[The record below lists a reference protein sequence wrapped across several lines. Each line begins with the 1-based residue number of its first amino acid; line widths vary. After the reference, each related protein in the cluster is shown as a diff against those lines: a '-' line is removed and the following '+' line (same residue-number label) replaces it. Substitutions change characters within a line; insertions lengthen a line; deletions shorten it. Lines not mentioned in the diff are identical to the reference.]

1 MKKLQSALAGGIFLF
16 SSMAFGATSATEGA
30 PNWVESAR
38 GTWKGA
44 IEYATPE
51 GKKKVD
57 VSIRVEPV
65 GGNPAPGADWEF
77 VLQYGGA
84 SPVKYIM
91 KRDRTIRGEG
101 HWVIEQ
107 PSKIELDAFELPG
120 PTLSMT
126 YYINKPSA
134 REMSTTRYT
143 VLGNVMILTSESV
156 NPTSPFS
163 KTGGSGGVPEI
174 YNYSYINTQ
183 YGTLTKK

>member
-1 MKKLQSALAGGIFLF
+1 MMKLQAILACGSFMI
-16 SSMAFGATSATEGA
+16 SSFAFGAETFSDAA
-30 PNWVESAR
+30 PSWVDSAR
-38 GTWKGA
+38 GTWVGA
-44 IEYATPE
+44 LEYATPE

-57 VSIRVEPV
+57 LSIKVEPV
-65 GGNPAPGADWEF
+65 GGKPIPGADWEF
-77 VLQYGGA
+77 ILTYAGMN
-84 SPVKYIM
+84 PVKYTM

-101 HWVIEQ
+101 HWVVEQ

-156 NPTSPFS
+156 DPTKPFS
-163 KTGGSGGVPEI
+163 KTGGGAVPEI
-174 YNYSYINTQ
+174 FNYNYISTQ
-183 YGTLTKK
+183 YGTLTRK